1 MSELVGSYYDPG
13 YGTITFR
20 EETHSEKP
28 EEKVLVADRPEMT
41 WKYRIHL
48 HHALA
53 DFWAATFTT
62 PWNPT
67 ALNQCFPSEF
77 KRGKDG
83 KVAALKIEWVGHI
96 GSGNEGE
103 ATFKRVADK
112 EPKTE

>member
-1 MSELVGSYYDPG
+1 MSELVGSYFDPG

-48 HHALA
+48 HHAFA

-83 KVAALKIEWVGHI
+83 KVAALKIEWVGHM

-103 ATFKRVADK
+103 ATFKRVAEK